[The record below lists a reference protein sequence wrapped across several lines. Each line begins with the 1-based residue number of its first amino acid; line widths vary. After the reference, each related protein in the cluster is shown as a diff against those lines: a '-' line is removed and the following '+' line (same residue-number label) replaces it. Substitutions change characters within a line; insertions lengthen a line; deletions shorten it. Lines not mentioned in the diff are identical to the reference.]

1 MLIRDQGKIFKQ
13 RLNRLREG
21 AIPVA
26 VMQKFLDKYGL
37 AAETASDKAVLAMLA
52 AGDTWLFEVV
62 AR

>member
-21 AIPVA
+21 AVPVA
-26 VMQKFLDKYGL
+26 VMQKF
-37 AAETASDKAVLAMLA
+37 SDKWDRLADTPSDTEVLAMLA

-62 AR
+62 AP